1 MLVAQHLISKI
12 TLHKKYKQKQTH
24 VVQGPPYHQL
34 LHDVIDL
41 LCMKKK
47 KEKKKNENMK
57 MALNFESKNRLAS
70 VRGKVGR
77 KQCNLATLA
86 LSTGTDLAMES

>member
-1 MLVAQHLISKI
+1 
-12 TLHKKYKQKQTH
+12 
-24 VVQGPPYHQL
+24 
-34 LHDVIDL
+34 
-41 LCMKKK
+41 
-47 KEKKKNENMK
+47 MK